1 MAAAEDTLRNF
12 NLFIDGIGYAG
23 NVESFT
29 PPTLAMATEEFKAA
43 GMIAPLE
50 VETGMLEKLEASF
63 TLTKLAPEVEMRVG
77 NWLKPISLTARGA
90 LQDFDGNVKEC
101 VVRLTGKLKSVESGE
116 WKPGE
121 AAKPKFTMSVY
132 YYHKMIAGAP
142 VHIVDVKNMVAVIGG
157 VDVFADVR
165 KALGIET
172 SAASIGANVL
182 GI

>member
-1 MAAAEDTLRNF
+1 MAAAEDILRNF

-23 NVESFT
+23 NVESFS
-29 PPTLAMATEEFKAA
+29 PPNLALATEDFTAA

-50 VETGMLEKLEASF
+50 VETGLLNKLEASF
-63 TLTKLAPEVEMRVG
+63 TLTKIAPEVEARLG

-90 LQDFDGNVKEC
+90 IQDFDGNVKEC
-101 VVRLTGKLKSVESGE
+101 VVKLTGKIKSVEAGE
-116 WKPGE
+116 WTPG
-121 AAKPKFTMSVY
+121 AAVKPKYNMSVT
-132 YYHKMIAGAP
+132 YYHKRIAGVP

-157 VDVFADVR
+157 TDIFADVR

-172 SAASIGANVL
+172 SAASIGANVV

>member
-1 MAAAEDTLRNF
+1 MAAAEDILRNF

-29 PPTLAMATEEFKAA
+29 PPNLALATEDFTAA

-50 VETGMLEKLEASF
+50 VETGLLNKLEASF
-63 TLTKLAPEVEMRVG
+63 TLTKIAPEVEARLG

-90 LQDFDGNVKEC
+90 IQDFDGNVKEC
-101 VVRLTGKLKSVESGE
+101 VVKLTGKIKSVEAGE
-116 WKPGE
+116 WTPG
-121 AAKPKFTMSVY
+121 AAVKPKYNMSVT
-132 YYHKMIAGAP
+132 YYHKTIAGVP

-157 VDVFADVR
+157 KDIFADVR

-172 SAASIGANVL
+172 SAASIGANVV

>member
-1 MAAAEDTLRNF
+1 MAAAEDILRNF

-29 PPTLAMATEEFKAA
+29 PPNLSLATEEFKAA

-63 TLTKLAPEVEMRVG
+63 TLTKIAPEVEARVG

-101 VVRLTGKLKSVESGE
+101 VVKLTGKIKSIESGE

-121 AAKPKFTMSVY
+121 KLPAFDRLAGLKE
-132 YYHKMIAGAP
+132 GAP
-142 VHIVDVKNMVAVIGG
+142 IHENYDTHTGARLKAPHFSWSAVHLLLLYEEYGK
-157 VDVFADVR
+157 
-165 KALGIET
+165 
-172 SAASIGANVL
+172 
-182 GI
+182 

>member
-1 MAAAEDTLRNF
+1 MAAAEDILRNF

-23 NVESFT
+23 NCESFQ
-29 PPTLAMATEEFKAA
+29 PPNISLATEEFKAA

-50 VETGMLEKLEASF
+50 VETGLLEKLEASF
-63 TLTKLAPEVEMRVG
+63 TLTKIAPEVEARIG

-90 LQDFDGNVKEC
+90 IQDFDGNVKDC
-101 VVRLTGKLKSVESGE
+101 VVKLTGKIKSCESGE

-121 AAKPKFTMSVY
+121 GVKPKYTMSVY
-132 YYHKMIAGAP
+132 YYHKTIGGVP

-157 VDVFADVR
+157 VDMFADVR
-165 KALGIET
+165 SALGIET
-172 SAASIGANVL
+172 SAASIGANVV